1 MERANRVTAKHV
13 RMAEQLST
21 VNAISDA
28 LARTKRV
35 QTPPELTAIKNRQAV
50 ALLSD
55 ALASVAGLERIVG
68 KRQIAQ
74 VRRVQAL
81 VAEARAEIPARRKCE
96 GRTPRPGRAPRRATN
111 GRRQGSRRA
120 TGTGTRAGP
129 SDDDG
134 ESEPPRLRLWRHP
147 HFGSCSPALLRVLI
161 GAGS

>member
-35 QTPPELTAIKNRQAV
+35 QAPPELTAIKNRQAV

-68 KRQIAQ
+68 KRS
-74 VRRVQAL
+74 RRSAGCRRSSRRPGPRSRP
-81 VAEARAEIPARRKCE
+81 AANARAGRHVPAVLPVARRTAAA
-96 GRTPRPGRAPRRATN
+96 RDRAAPPAPAPAPGHPTTTN
-111 GRRQGSRRA
+111 PSRH
-120 TGTGTRAGP
+120 G
-129 SDDDG
+129 
-134 ESEPPRLRLWRHP
+134 
-147 HFGSCSPALLRVLI
+147 
-161 GAGS
+161 